1 MALVDLKRRKFVFG
15 LKVFR
20 IEMAQNK
27 FQLHYNCDNCQRW
40 WIRKWF
46 PMPEMT
52 RERANARVHCSLFF
66 RFIQHCHFT
75 EWLNYMVKTFVT
87 IKNHFFFAPSFF
99 RFLVCFAGYCVLT
112 TIFCRILLFFSF
124 FPSSSF
130 CFALSFLLDT
140 KSSWYLGSFGYGA
153 YRRCDVFGSTFS
165 DYLVV
170 KWKLFGVPRG
180 IFLNKRFFFFF
191 IFNLIR
197 KSCEK
202 HILRLN

>member
-15 LKVFR
+15 LKVFI

-46 PMPEMT
+46 PKPEMT

-87 IKNHFFFAPSFF
+87 IKNHFFFCSFF
-99 RFLVCFAGYCVLT
+99 FSLFGMLCWLLRFNHDILSHSIVFL
-112 TIFCRILLFFSF
+112 IFSIIF
-124 FPSSSF
+124 
-130 CFALSFLLDT
+130 FLLCAFLFIRYQIIMVFRFIWLRSVQT
-140 KSSWYLGSFGYGA
+140 MWCLRFYFFRLSCCEMKTFRSS
-153 YRRCDVFGSTFS
+153 
-165 DYLVV
+165 
-170 KWKLFGVPRG
+170 
-180 IFLNKRFFFFF
+180 KR
-191 IFNLIR
+191 NL
-197 KSCEK
+197 SQ
-202 HILRLN
+202 